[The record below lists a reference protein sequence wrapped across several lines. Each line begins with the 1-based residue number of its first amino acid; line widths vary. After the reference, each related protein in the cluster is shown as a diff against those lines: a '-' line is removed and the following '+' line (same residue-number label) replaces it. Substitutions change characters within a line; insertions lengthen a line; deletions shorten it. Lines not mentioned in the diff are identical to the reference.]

1 MRRSV
6 RSAAL
11 AGVLAAVAAAP
22 AGADSAPSGVC
33 LGDPSANG
41 VPMAPGSTDDDY
53 YLGKI
58 KPISRTQG
66 AQQVPEDVQ

>member
-1 MRRSV
+1 
-6 RSAAL
+6 
-11 AGVLAAVAAAP
+11 
-22 AGADSAPSGVC
+22 
-33 LGDPSANG
+33 
-41 VPMAPGSTDDDY
+41 MAPGSTDDDY